1 MSFLDIMSDKEASV
15 RGGIHGIKGKAAGIW
30 QEPEWLNWSNFL
42 CG

>member
-1 MSFLDIMSDKEASV
+1 MSFLDIMLDKEASMKE
-15 RGGIHGIKGKAAGIW
+15 GIHGIKGKSAGIR